1 MRGFTRSV
9 CALVPLLGLAAAGC
23 NGSVEGDDSGGDD
36 NGGRPDAAAGGPD
49 AAAGPDA
56 APAADAR
63 TDRFRCLGD
72 PLPTDA
78 ADPIAVTGKVSSVGL
93 STTPVVGATVEVFR
107 RSGGAAIATAT
118 SVSGGNYTLSVVTGG
133 DPLDTYVR
141 ATSGS
146 LLKTELYAGSP
157 VVADTSGSDFLL
169 TSAGNLRFVTNLVDV
184 TQEASLGAVTVRV
197 ADCDNNPVAGATI
210 TGFGGTRVFYAGD
223 DGRPSAD
230 PTETGSQGLAF
241 VFNVPVGNLTI
252 NADVDGETLRAN
264 TIASRAGTIALAA
277 IAP

>member
-1 MRGFTRSV
+1 MSRYSRRFQ
-9 CALVPLLGLAAAGC
+9 LLAVLLTTGVAAC
-23 NGSVEGDDSGGDD
+23 SGDVDGGGPPDGGDPGSD
-36 NGGRPDAAAGGPD
+36 EGTPDAEIGEA
-49 AAAGPDA
+49 DA
-56 APAADAR
+56 APGADAR

-78 ADPIAVTGKVSSVGL
+78 ADPIAVTGTVSRAGLPTRPLSGASVQ
-93 STTPVVGATVEVFR
+93 VFR
-107 RSGGAAIATAT
+107 RSGGAVLASAT
-118 SVSGGNYTLSVVTGG
+118 SAGNGTYTLSVATGG

-141 ATSGS
+141 ASSGT
-146 LLKTELYAGSP
+146 LFKTELYAASV
-157 VVADTSGSDFLL
+157 VVADTSGSDFIL
-169 TSAGNLRFVTNLVDV
+169 TDATTLGFLTGLVDV

-230 PTETGSQGLAF
+230 PTETGSQGLASG
-241 VFNVPVGNLTI
+241 FNVPVGSLTI